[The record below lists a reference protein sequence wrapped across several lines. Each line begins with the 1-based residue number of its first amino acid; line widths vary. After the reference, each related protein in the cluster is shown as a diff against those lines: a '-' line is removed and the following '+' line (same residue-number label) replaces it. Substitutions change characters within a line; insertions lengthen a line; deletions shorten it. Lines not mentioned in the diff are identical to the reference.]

1 VLRAWAAAAGAA
13 PLSAERTA
21 ALDALV
27 TAWHGQG
34 PVNLPGGVGVRR
46 ASGTLEAYPAPPETV
61 HRSDVSERSER
72 TIGRGPGRRPER
84 SGG

>member
-1 VLRAWAAAAGAA
+1 VLRAWAAGAGAA

-34 PVNLPGGVGVRR
+34 PVDLPGGVGVRR
-46 ASGTLEAYPAPPETV
+46 ASGRLEAYSASPD
-61 HRSDVSERSER
+61 DVPQE
-72 TIGRGPGRRPER
+72 
-84 SGG
+84 